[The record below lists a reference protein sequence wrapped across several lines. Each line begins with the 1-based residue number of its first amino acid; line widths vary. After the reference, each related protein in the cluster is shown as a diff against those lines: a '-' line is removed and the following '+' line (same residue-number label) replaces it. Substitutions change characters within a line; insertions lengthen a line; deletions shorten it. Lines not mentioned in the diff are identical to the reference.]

1 MLYDV
6 LPPLVFLTSLGGTI
20 LVVSRVMVRIRRQ
33 KFAVAARAP
42 RVRDLAVLL
51 RPSQKS
57 VHEIKDRLA
66 LVRHTVYDSVTKV
79 RSELRRRRQQLR
91 HVIPHISLP
100 AAKLAHQALQKKH
113 PTDQHKPQLH
123 IVETEPIKRT
133 KPVST
138 PIQQS
143 GLKKLFPPKKSMV
156 TPLEQARRA
165 LAANRCHRVETILV
179 PYIIKHPKATPAYI
193 LLGKAALRQRAWE
206 EALEV
211 FEQVV
216 NLKPTTKGGY
226 ALLGYAAYKA
236 GKFTKAIEALQKAHD
251 VDPQN
256 TSIIKRLLKIARRLD
271 NLPLQRSLLEE
282 LTSLERTRAVEPL
295 ETTTKIPR

>member
-6 LPPLVFLTSLGGTI
+6 LPPLVFFTSLGGTI

-33 KFAVAARAP
+33 KFATAARAP
-42 RVRDLAVLL
+42 RARDLAVLL

-66 LVRHTVYDSVTKV
+66 LVRHTIYHSVTKV

-91 HVIPHISLP
+91 RAIPHTSLP
-100 AAKLAHQALQKKH
+100 AAKPDSQALQKKQ
-113 PTDQHKPQLH
+113 PRDQFKPQLH
-123 IVETEPIKRT
+123 VVETKPTKRT
-133 KPVST
+133 EPT
-138 PIQQS
+138 PQPTKQS
-143 GLKKLFPPKKSMV
+143 GLKKLFPAKKSAA

-165 LAANRCHRVETILV
+165 LTADRCHHVETILV

-193 LLGKAALRQRAWE
+193 LLGKAALRRGAWE
-206 EALEV
+206 EAVEV

-216 NLKPTTKGGY
+216 NLKPTAKGGY

-236 GKFTKAIEALQKAHD
+236 GKFTKAIEAFQKAHD
-251 VDPQN
+251 ADPQN
-256 TSIIKRLLKIARRLD
+256 TNIIKRLLKIARRLD
-271 NLPLQRSLLEE
+271 NVPLQHSLLAE
-282 LTSLERTRAVEPL
+282 LTSLEQTRAIESSEP
-295 ETTTKIPR
+295 TPRILQ